1 MWENKLGSNTNYF
14 LGGGGGGW
22 FTPTIGH
29 KNVLVYIFQT

>member
-14 LGGGGGGW
+14 LGGGGGW